1 MEFGQKKILEI
12 DLFDFTSFFDLDFF
26 KFSGPHSNYCSILIC
41 FLDTHRKRSGGSTS
55 DDQYFRDNRTW
66 TSTRDRHLEMTGL
79 QSDEELNANEIFVQT
94 ESKNQI
100 PVSNLLSD

>member
-1 MEFGQKKILEI
+1 MKLIYLISRVFLIWTFLNFL
-12 DLFDFTSFFDLDFF
+12 DLIQITI
-26 KFSGPHSNYCSILIC
+26 HILIC
-41 FLDTHRKRSGGSTS
+41 ILDTHRKRSGGSTS